1 MTTGEENLINRTTR
15 NRMGK
20 GLAIIIVLIV
30 IGAGIHFAFSSEWN
44 SYIPASRLPSTPP
57 PPKPVD
63 DSEILT
69 GVTHDIELRFVES
82 TDFMTLGFDAIKGE
96 EGANPDIEV
105 KVGDEVEVKVIN
117 DGNLPHAFG
126 VVSDPDDPSSILFDS
141 AIGSV
146 TNPVLR
152 GTEDMVKFTTK
163 EKGEYYY
170 ICTVPG
176 HATQGMKGKFIV
188 E

>member
-1 MTTGEENLINRTTR
+1 MTTEEENLINRTTR

-44 SYIPASRLPSTPP
+44 SYIPASRLSPP
-57 PPKPVD
+57 PISKSPV
-63 DSEILT
+63 EPT

-82 TDFMTLGFDAIKGE
+82 ADFMTLGFDAIKGE
-96 EGANPDIEV
+96 EGANPDIKV

-117 DGNLPHAFG
+117 EGNLPHSFG

-152 GTEDMVKFTTK
+152 GTEDMVKFNTK

-176 HATQGMKGKFIV
+176 HAAQGMQGKFIV